1 MAMTDDRQDA
11 VDDQLDGVA
20 GYMQRAKQQALENVE
35 QVAEGVAADTLS
47 EGKLFEIAQSIGDK
61 RLEDLTV
68 EDTTCGYCAVGC
80 RFDLYSDGEEIL
92 AARPTAEEDAP
103 VNGISTCVKGK
114 FGYNFV
120 NSDDRLTSPLVRD
133 DTGAFREATWD
144 EAYSRVVD
152 GFETIRDNHGAE
164 SLSLIASSKATNEE
178 NYLMGKFA
186 RQVLGTNSVDNCNR
200 LCHSSTVAGLAQSY
214 GYGAASISTEDLEIA
229 DCILLTGSNTTEAHP
244 VLATR
249 IKQNVRDGADLL
261 VFDPREVQ
269 IAEYATQYSRIKPG
283 YDAVWINGVI
293 RYIINNDLYDE
304 AFVENRVTGYEP
316 KEAPDHE
323 AADDREERVDKR
335 ETGFEAVKESVQEF
349 TPEVVEEVTGVS
361 PEEIASAAET
371 IAAADACVFGWTL
384 GLTEHSH
391 GTENVLA
398 MANLAAITGNLG
410 KPGAGVSPF
419 RGQNNVQGGGGDMGP
434 LPDNFP
440 GYQDIADDDLRAK
453 FEEAWDC
460 EISPEY
466 GYYTTQMFLAAD
478 RGDIR
483 GMYIIGENAALSEP
497 GVNHAEK
504 VLEELDFLVVQDLF
518 VNETAQYADVVL
530 PACSFVEKTGTFTNT
545 DRTVQMVKQVMEPK
559 GDSRPDWEILQDLAN
574 RMGRHWD
581 YESTAEVMDEVNSVT
596 PIYGGMTH
604 ERIEAEGGLQWPCWD
619 EDHPGTKRLYEE
631 EFNTDHGRA
640 NLQAVGYSEPAETP
654 DPEYPLS
661 LTTGRVLYQYHTG
674 TMTHRSGG
682 MMRYTPSDFVEV
694 HPETA
699 VESDIES
706 GDPVRIESRRG
717 EIVVPAQVTDRV
729 GPDTVFV
736 PIHFAE
742 SAVNRLTD
750 EEHLDPAAAT
760 PEYKV
765 SAVRIS
771 PADGTAEPIETADL
785 EAAGDD

>member
-1 MAMTDDRQDA
+1 VSDD
-11 VDDQLDGVA
+11 LDGVA
-20 GYMQRAKQQALENVE
+20 GYMAAAKQQALENVE
-35 QVAEGVAADTLS
+35 NVAEGVAAETLP

-61 RLEDLTV
+61 RLEELTV

-92 AARPTAEEDAP
+92 AARPTDEEDAP

-114 FGYNFV
+114 FGYDFV

-133 DTGAFREATWD
+133 ENGEFREASWD
-144 EAYSRVVD
+144 EALSRVAE
-152 GFETIRDNHGAE
+152 GLGGIKEEHGGDA
-164 SLSLIASSKATNEE
+164 LSVIASSKATNEE

-200 LCHSSTVAGLAQSY
+200 LCHSSTVAGLAQTY
-214 GYGAASISTEDLEIA
+214 GYGAASISTEDLELA

-269 IAEYATQYSRIKPG
+269 IAEYATQYSQVNPG
-283 YDAVWINGVI
+283 YDAVWINAVT
-293 RYIINNDLYDE
+293 RYIVNNDLHDE
-304 AFVENRVTGYEP
+304 AFVE
-316 KEAPDHE
+316 
-323 AADDREERVDKR
+323 DRT
-335 ETGFEAVKESVQEF
+335 TGFEDVKESVREF
-349 TPEVVEEVTGVS
+349 TPERVEEITGI
-361 PEEIASAAET
+361 PHEEVVSAAET
-371 IAAADACVFGWTL
+371 IADADRCVFGWTL

-398 MANLAAITGNLG
+398 MANLAAVTGNLG
-410 KPGAGVSPF
+410 KPGTGVSPF

-440 GYQDIADDDLRAK
+440 GYQDVADDEIRAK
-453 FEEAWDC
+453 FEDAWDC
-460 EISPEY
+460 DISGEY

-478 RGDIR
+478 DDDLR

-497 GVNHAEK
+497 GVNHAEA
-504 VLEELDFLVVQDLF
+504 VLEDLDFLVVQDLF
-518 VNETAQYADVVL
+518 VTETARYADVVL

-545 DRTVQMVKQVMEPK
+545 DRTVQKVNQVMAPK
-559 GDSRPDWEILQDLAN
+559 GDSRPDWKILQDLAN
-574 RMGRHWD
+574 RMGRNWD
-581 YESTAEVMDEVNSVT
+581 YDSTAEVMDEVNSLT
-596 PIYGGMTH
+596 PLYGGVSH
-604 ERIEAEGGLQWPCWD
+604 ERVEAEGGLQWPCWD
-619 EDHPGTKRLYEE
+619 MDHPGTERLYAE
-631 EFNTDHGRA
+631 EFNTDDGKAH
-640 NLQAVGYSEPAETP
+640 LQGVGYSEPAETP
-654 DPEYPLS
+654 DEEYPFT

-674 TMTHRSGG
+674 TMTHREEGI
-682 MMRYTPSDFVEV
+682 MQYTPSDFVEV
-694 HPETA
+694 HPDTA
-699 VESDIES
+699 VNYGIES
-706 GDPVRIESRRG
+706 GDMVRIASRRG
-717 EIVVPAQVTDRV
+717 EITVPAQVTDRV

-760 PEYKV
+760 PEFKV
-765 SAVRIS
+765 SAVRIA
-771 PADGTAEPIETADL
+771 PAEGESEPVGATDPGTST
-785 EAAGDD
+785 GDD

>member
-1 MAMTDDRQDA
+1 MSDD
-11 VDDQLDGVA
+11 LDGVA
-20 GYMQRAKQQALENVE
+20 GYMQEAKQQALENVE
-35 QVAEGVAADTLS
+35 QVAEGVAAERLS

-61 RLEDLTV
+61 RLEELNV
-68 EDTTCGYCAVGC
+68 ADTTCGYCAVGC

-114 FGYNFV
+114 FGYDFI
-120 NSDDRLTSPLVRD
+120 NSDDRLTTPLVRD
-133 DTGAFREATWD
+133 EHGEFREATWD
-144 EAYSRVVD
+144 EALTRVAEGLGD
-152 GFETIRDNHGAE
+152 IKDEHGGEA
-164 SLSLIASSKATNEE
+164 LSLIASSKATNEE

-214 GYGAASISTEDLEIA
+214 GYGAASISTTDLELA

-261 VFDPREVQ
+261 VFDPREIQ
-269 IAEYATQYSRIKPG
+269 IAEYADQYSQVKPG
-283 YDAVWINGVI
+283 YDAVWINGI
-293 RYIINNDLYDE
+293 TRYIINNDLYDE
-304 AFVENRVTGYEP
+304 TFVE
-316 KEAPDHE
+316 
-323 AADDREERVDKR
+323 ERT
-335 ETGFEAVKESVQEF
+335 TGFEDVRESVQEF
-349 TPEVVEEVTGVS
+349 TPERVEEVTGV
-361 PEEIASAAET
+361 PHEEIVSAAET
-371 IAAADACVFGWTL
+371 IAEADACTFGWTL

-398 MANLAAITGNLG
+398 MANLAAVTGNLG

-440 GYQDIADDDLRAK
+440 GYQDVADDDIRAK
-453 FEEAWDC
+453 FEDAWDC
-460 EISPEY
+460 EISGEY

-478 RGDIR
+478 DDDIK

-497 GVNHAEK
+497 GVNHAEA
-504 VLEELDFLVVQDLF
+504 VLEDLDFLVVQDLF

-559 GDSRPDWEILQDLAN
+559 GDSRSDWEILQDLAN
-574 RMGRHWD
+574 RMGREWD
-581 YESTAEVMDEVNSVT
+581 YDDTAEIMREVNSLT
-596 PIYGGMTH
+596 PLYGGITH
-604 ERIEAEGGLQWPCWD
+604 DRIEENGGLQWPCWD
-619 EDHPGTKRLYEE
+619 EDHPGTERLYTES
-631 EFNTDHGRA
+631 FNTENGKA
-640 NLQAVGYSEPAETP
+640 NLQGVGYSEPAETP
-654 DPEYPLS
+654 DDDYPFT

-674 TMTHRSGG
+674 TMTHREEGI
-682 MMRYTPSDFVEV
+682 MKYTPSDFVEI

-699 VESDIES
+699 ESLGVES
-706 GDPVRIESRRG
+706 GDLVTLESRRG

-729 GPDTVFV
+729 GPDNVFV

-742 SAVNRLTD
+742 SAVNKLTD

-760 PEYKV
+760 PEFKV
-765 SAVRIS
+765 SAVRLRAAG
-771 PADGTAEPIETADL
+771 PEAEPTTASP
-785 EAAGDD
+785 EQSMGDD

>member
-1 MAMTDDRQDA
+1 MSEHN
-11 VDDQLDGVA
+11 VSGVSD
-20 GYMQRAKQQALENVE
+20 YMETAKEQALKNVE
-35 QVAEGVAADTLS
+35 NVAEGVAAETLP
-47 EGKLFEIAQSIGDK
+47 EGKLFEIAESIGDK
-61 RLEDLTV
+61 RLEELNV
-68 EDTTCGYCAVGC
+68 ADTTCGYCAVGC

-114 FGYNFV
+114 FGYDFI

-133 DTGAFREATWD
+133 EEGQFREATWD
-144 EAYSRVVD
+144 EALWRVAD
-152 GFETIRDNHGAE
+152 GLGDIAERHGGE
-164 SLSLIASSKATNEE
+164 SLALIASSKATNEE

-200 LCHSSTVAGLAQSY
+200 LCHSSTVAGLAKTY
-214 GYGAASISTEDLEIA
+214 GYGAASISVTDLELA

-261 VFDPREVQ
+261 VFDPREIQ
-269 IAEYATQYSRIKPG
+269 IAEFATQYSQVKPG
-283 YDAVWINGVI
+283 YDAAWLNGI
-293 RYIINNDLYDE
+293 SRYIINNDLYDE
-304 AFVENRVTGYEP
+304 EFV
-316 KEAPDHE
+316 A
-323 AADDREERVDKR
+323 ERT
-335 ETGFEAVKESVQEF
+335 TGFEDVEESVQEF
-349 TPEVVEEVTGVS
+349 TPERVEEITGVT
-361 PEEIASAAET
+361 PAEIESAAET
-371 IAAADACVFGWTL
+371 IAAADSCVFGWTL

-410 KPGAGVSPF
+410 KPGTGVSPF

-440 GYQDIADDDLRAK
+440 GYQDVADDQIRAK
-453 FEEAWDC
+453 FEDAWDC

-478 RGDIR
+478 DNDVR

-497 GVNHAEK
+497 GINHTGE
-504 VLEELDFLVVQDLF
+504 VLADLEFLVVQDLF
-518 VNETAQYADVVL
+518 VNETAEYADVVL

-574 RMGRHWD
+574 RMGREWD
-581 YESTAEVMDEVNSVT
+581 YSSTAEIMEEVNSLT
-596 PIYGGMTH
+596 PIYGGVSH
-604 ERIEAEGGLQWPCWD
+604 ERVEEEGGLQWPCWND
-619 EDHPGTKRLYEE
+619 NHPGTPRLYTD
-631 EFNTDHGRA
+631 EFNTENGKA
-640 NLQAVGYSEPAETP
+640 NLEGVGYSEPDETP
-654 DPEYPLS
+654 DEEYPFT

-674 TMTHRSGG
+674 TMTHREEGI
-682 MMRYTPSDFVEV
+682 MEYTPSDFVEIN
-694 HPETA
+694 PETA
-699 VESDIES
+699 RNYGIEG
-706 GDPVRIESRRG
+706 GDMVTVTSRRG
-717 EIVVPAQVTDRV
+717 EITVPAQVTDRV
-729 GPDTVFV
+729 GSDTVFV

-742 SAVNRLTD
+742 SAVNKLTD
-750 EEHLDPAAAT
+750 EEHLDPDAAT

-765 SAVRIS
+765 SAVRIG
-771 PADGTAEPIETADL
+771 PAEGRSEPVGGKSQISE
-785 EAAGDD
+785 GDD

>member
-1 MAMTDDRQDA
+1 MAVSDE
-11 VDDQLDGVA
+11 LDGVA
-20 GYMQRAKQQALENVE
+20 GYMQQAKQQALENVE
-35 QVAEGVAADTLS
+35 HVAEGVAADTLS

-61 RLEDLTV
+61 RLEELNV
-68 EDTTCGYCAVGC
+68 ADTTCGYCAVGC

-92 AARPTAEEDAP
+92 AARPTEAEDAP

-114 FGYNFV
+114 FGYDFV

-133 DTGAFREATWD
+133 EHGQFREATWD
-144 EAYSRVVD
+144 EALARVAEGLGD
-152 GFETIRDNHGAE
+152 IKEEHGGEA
-164 SLSLIASSKATNEE
+164 LSLIASSKATNEE

-200 LCHSSTVAGLAQSY
+200 LCHSSTVAGLAKTY
-214 GYGAASISTEDLEIA
+214 GYGAASIKTDDLELA

-261 VFDPREVQ
+261 VFDPREIQ
-269 IAEYATQYSRIKPG
+269 IAEYADQYSQVKPG
-283 YDAVWINGVI
+283 YDAVWINGI
-293 RYIINNDLYDE
+293 TRYIINNDLYDE
-304 AFVENRVTGYEP
+304 EFV
-316 KEAPDHE
+316 A
-323 AADDREERVDKR
+323 ERT
-335 ETGFEAVKESVQEF
+335 TGFEDVREAVQEF
-349 TPEVVEEVTGVS
+349 TPERVEEVTGV
-361 PEEIASAAET
+361 PHEEIASAAET
-371 IAAADACVFGWTL
+371 IAAADSTVFGWTL

-391 GTENVLA
+391 GTENVMA
-398 MANLAAITGNLG
+398 MANLAAVTGNLG

-440 GYQDIADDDLRAK
+440 GYQDIADDEIRAK
-453 FEEAWDC
+453 FEDAWDC
-460 EISPEY
+460 DISEEY

-478 RGDIR
+478 DDDIR

-497 GVNHAEK
+497 GVNHAED
-504 VLEELDFLVVQDLF
+504 VLEDLEFLVVQDLF

-574 RMGRHWD
+574 RMGRDWD
-581 YESTAEVMDEVNSVT
+581 YDDTAEIMREVNSLT
-596 PIYGGMTH
+596 PLYGGVTH
-604 ERIEAEGGLQWPCWD
+604 ERVEANGGLQWPCWD
-619 EDHPGTKRLYEE
+619 EDHPGTERLYTE
-631 EFNTDHGRA
+631 EFNTENGKA
-640 NLQAVGYSEPAETP
+640 NLQGIGYSEPAETP
-654 DPEYPLS
+654 DDEYPYT

-674 TMTHRSGG
+674 TMTHREEGI
-682 MMRYTPSDFVEV
+682 MKYTPSDFVEI

-699 VESDIES
+699 ESLGVES
-706 GDPVRIESRRG
+706 GDLVTLESRRG

-729 GPDTVFV
+729 GPDNVFV

-760 PEYKV
+760 PEFKV
-765 SAVRIS
+765 SAVSLRAAG
-771 PADGTAEPIETADL
+771 PGAEPTVTPAETTM
-785 EAAGDD
+785 GDD